1 MYCNKH
7 RNRHVYTTSEGWK
20 RHMKEHDTVWP
31 CMPYGQFE
39 LAESGL
45 ICALCGLKDPNESHM
60 AGHSTGDCGNTTK
73 VRSVSRRVNLEKH
86 LLQSHAVSDDRTR
99 GLANKWKR
107 TLRKKYFAC
116 GFCICIFA
124 TIHEQLNHIDTDHF
138 KNGQEIMEWSATKVI
153 RGLLLSPKVASSF
166 QYMLLSDP
174 HAIGQDL
181 HWDWHMIEGLQRRLE
196 MAEDTPETLALEAYQ
211 MLTFNSNRQNSYEQR
226 PSMRFSNLELAEA
239 AMGPFSV
246 SAESL
251 EKDREH
257 QIEEHGQG
265 SEHPWFSDEYHVA
278 PALTSCS
285 WPNYG
290 LPMNQSGTSEIPS
303 SLEYQTVHPIV
314 SRSFQYSG
322 ASNDARSQPVLSL
335 TETRSRSSV
344 TERSST
350 SAYDSSDTET
360 QWQAGPSTAPSTL
373 HSMEGADVFREQP
386 KICEE
391 PAHSVKTAEIN
402 GFDPNDLAQSR
413 SLEWDPLP
421 LDAHDRGQIQKRP
434 SRDQLKT
441 HHHMDFQP
449 ELVENSMLHSWH
461 HLAEPLTCDPKDLV
475 KRTK

>member
-1 MYCNKH
+1 
-7 RNRHVYTTSEGWK
+7 
-20 RHMKEHDTVWP
+20 MKEHDTVWP

-39 LAESGL
+39 HAESGL

-138 KNGQEIMEWSATKVI
+138 KTGQEIMEWSATKVI

-303 SLEYQTVHPIV
+303 SLEYQTVRPIV

-421 LDAHDRGQIQKRP
+421 LDTHDHGQIQRRP